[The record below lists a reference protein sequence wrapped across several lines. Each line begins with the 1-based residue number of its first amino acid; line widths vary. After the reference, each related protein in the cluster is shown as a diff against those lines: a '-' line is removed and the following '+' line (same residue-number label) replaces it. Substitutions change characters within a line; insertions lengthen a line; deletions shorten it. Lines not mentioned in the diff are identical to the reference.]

1 MMRMGVAAPRTYP
14 TVNDDIVLGGFKVDG
29 VRRESFGAMRTS
41 ALSCSFSLS

>member
-29 VRRESFGAMRTS
+29 VRVSGRCAQVLCHVHF
-41 ALSCSFSLS
+41 L